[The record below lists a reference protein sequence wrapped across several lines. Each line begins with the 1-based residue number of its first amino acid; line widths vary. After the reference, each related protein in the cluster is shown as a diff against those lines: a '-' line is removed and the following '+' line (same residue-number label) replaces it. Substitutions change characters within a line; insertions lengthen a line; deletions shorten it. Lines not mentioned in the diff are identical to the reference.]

1 MRSFVNMG
9 WICNDS
15 IKNFYLYANNRY
27 VQFNNDILL
36 IVSSFFQSLISKSL
50 ALTSVLNIIQNL
62 ADNDLTKFTY
72 FGRITKLLIT
82 FDPAVVAGLRSS
94 QYDESEQEGGNAV
107 SYIAEVLA
115 GLGAA
120 QKIINVDER

>member
-1 MRSFVNMG
+1 
-9 WICNDS
+9 
-15 IKNFYLYANNRY
+15 
-27 VQFNNDILL
+27 
-36 IVSSFFQSLISKSL
+36 LISKSL
-50 ALTSVLNIIQNL
+50 ALTSVLSIIQKL

>member
-1 MRSFVNMG
+1 MG

-15 IKNFYLYANNRY
+15 VKNFYLYANNRY

-50 ALTSVLNIIQNL
+50 ALTSVLNIVTKL
-62 ADNDLTKFTY
+62 PDNDLTKFTY
-72 FGRITKLLIT
+72 FGKIVKLLIT

-94 QYDESEQEGGNAV
+94 PSDESEQEGENAV
-107 SYIAEVLA
+107 SYMAEVLA

-120 QKIINVDER
+120 QKIINVD